1 MLLALWFD
9 FWNPADWVTGP
20 TPPPVVVTQPGAGG
34 GHERAGHDYWE
45 AREAMLRRHLPMR
58 APKSAPEPVRT
69 FARENNKLV
78 RQLRTVPDVPDM
90 ARLLEIGEKINQL
103 SLQIGN
109 IEVVSD
115 DEDAILAILLC

>member
-1 MLLALWFD
+1 
-9 FWNPADWVTGP
+9 
-20 TPPPVVVTQPGAGG
+20 
-34 GHERAGHDYWE
+34 
-45 AREAMLRRHLPMR
+45 MR